1 MFFRI
6 VFVHTG
12 RVIGTDWAECTVADV
27 PKEERGRGVTGFIK
41 CFLRCEFFVWH
52 L

>member
-1 MFFRI
+1 MVFRI

-27 PKEERGRGVTGFIK
+27 PKEERERGVDRFHQM
-41 CFLRCEFFVWH
+41 FLQV
-52 L
+52 